1 MTERVR
7 LNLQISEEVAKALDD
22 MAETNAVTRTEVI
35 RQAILLMQLAHKEK
49 RKGRHL
55 GFTDRSDKLDTEIVG
70 AF

>member
-7 LNLQISEEVAKALDD
+7 LNLQLSEEVAKALDE

-35 RQAILLMQLAHKEK
+35 RQAILLMQLAHREK
-49 RKGRHL
+49 RNGRHL